1 MPWLGVLAGQPWH
14 AAQRRL
20 GPPHCKLWPR
30 ERPSVYRFWTGDED
44 NSSKWRRERRDRS
57 AFMVSHSER
66 THKPSTNAA
75 SACWMPRHWR
85 QRSWLSTEDRKRPQP
100 RGHGR
105 NSIFK
110 KTWTD
115 RDFCSFRKSAL
126 LVEVPRGIAADRDTA
141 VRTVTP
147 TRTASRQ
154 MMNGFVEINTFIH
167 LAPKQKSDEWMHL
180 SPIYTRV
187 HGEWLRY
194 AKFTSH
200 ISLAF
205 SLSQRWLG
213 LPSKS
218 PMSSR
223 HNS

>member
-1 MPWLGVLAGQPWH
+1 
-14 AAQRRL
+14 
-20 GPPHCKLWPR
+20 
-30 ERPSVYRFWTGDED
+30 
-44 NSSKWRRERRDRS
+44 
-57 AFMVSHSER
+57 
-66 THKPSTNAA
+66 
-75 SACWMPRHWR
+75 MPRHWR

-105 NSIFK
+105 NGVFK
-110 KTWTD
+110 KTRTD

-194 AKFTSH
+194 ANSTSQY
-200 ISLAF
+200 SLAF

-218 PMSSR
+218 PYVVMT
-223 HNS
+223 